1 MSRLPPQ
8 LCTLSHTPVCH
19 GFTGW
24 ISFSGSLFFSFP
36 QRDSKVQPSVE
47 VSPNSCL
54 DSEKSRPVPV
64 RLRQRSS
71 ARCESTRTPFYCGS
85 PDALCWLTSL
95 VSGHVAGQ
103 PRPVSMPVVSSS
115 GRSDP
120 SLAAPAGRQG
130 ESPAH
135 PAAVDPS
142 RWSSVLFWVCPGVLS
157 SGHELLHRCLSNEGI
172 GAITEEEPCFPLP
185 YRGHPSLRGV
195 DHIRGSRCFINADLH
210 NSATM
215 PYQEAPS
222 KKTASAGSSDA
233 PPAPPPSN
241 KQPTSLLGGWLA
253 RLRLLS
259 H

>member
-19 GFTGW
+19 DFTGW

-47 VSPNSCL
+47 VTPKSPNSCL

-71 ARCESTRTPFYCGS
+71 ARCESACTPLYYES
-85 PDALCWLTSL
+85 PDGALCWLPVLTLL

-135 PAAVDPS
+135 PAAIDPS
-142 RWSSVLFWVCPGVLS
+142 RWSSVLFWVCPGVAWCCVVF
-157 SGHELLHRCLSNEGI
+157 R
-172 GAITEEEPCFPLP
+172 P
-185 YRGHPSLRGV
+185 RG
-195 DHIRGSRCFINADLH
+195 
-210 NSATM
+210 
-215 PYQEAPS
+215 
-222 KKTASAGSSDA
+222 
-233 PPAPPPSN
+233 PAQIP
-241 KQPTSLLGGWLA
+241 Q
-253 RLRLLS
+253 
-259 H
+259 